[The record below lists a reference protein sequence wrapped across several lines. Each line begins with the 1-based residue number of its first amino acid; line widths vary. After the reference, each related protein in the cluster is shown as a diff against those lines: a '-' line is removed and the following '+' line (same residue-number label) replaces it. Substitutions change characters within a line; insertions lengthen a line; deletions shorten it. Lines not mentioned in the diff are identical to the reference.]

1 MPLTLTRRQQAALD
15 ALSGYMLAHERA
27 PTYAELADLLGARS
41 TTSAV
46 RLVEQLERK
55 GAVEV
60 DPGTARGIRLLT
72 DGSTVGSGGESEPLV
87 GDRVVFAA
95 VDPGGSPP
103 QWGSANDGL
112 WVDRHVLPDR
122 VQPDHMGLIRIPD
135 DAMALSGIRTGD
147 LVVGQPVSSSTVLS
161 GDLVICVI
169 NRRYTVRRLKRV
181 GGMSELVPDDD
192 AWPTLPLP
200 PVDFLGTVLALLRRY

>member
-15 ALSGYMLAHERA
+15 QLSGYMRAHGRA

-46 RLVEQLERK
+46 RLVDQLERK

-60 DPGTARGIRLLT
+60 DPGTARGIRLLDAAT
-72 DGSTVGSGGESEPLV
+72 SVGSGGESEPSV

-95 VDPGGSPP
+95 VEPGGTPSR
-103 QWGSANDGL
+103 WGSADDGL
-112 WVDRHVLPDR
+112 WVDRHALPDR
-122 VQPDHMGLIRIPD
+122 VQPDHIGLIRVPD
-135 DAMALSGIRTGD
+135 DAMAPSGIRTGD
-147 LVVGQPVSSSTVLS
+147 LIVGQPVSSSTILS
-161 GDLVICVI
+161 GDLVICAI
-169 NRRYTVRRLKRV
+169 DRRYTVRRLRRA
-181 GGMSELVPDDD
+181 GGVDELIPDDD
-192 AWPTLPLP
+192 AWPTLPMP